1 MKKLILFLSLLLPL
15 SGSARMFPMQMPIDV
30 VCWDNV
36 SEALSYHQDVLGEFP
51 IGRGNVPNVGGPTFS
66 MIMFNPKKPSWSYL
80 HFHKNRDSGKVIVCS
95 MNSGDTWQIL
105 TDGME
110 GEFKLL

>member
-1 MKKLILFLSLLLPL
+1 
-15 SGSARMFPMQMPIDV
+15 
-30 VCWDNV
+30 
-36 SEALSYHQDVLGEFP
+36 
-51 IGRGNVPNVGGPTFS
+51 

-80 HFHKNRDSGKVIVCS
+80 HFHKNKDSGRVIACS
-95 MNSGDTWQIL
+95 MNSGDNWEIL